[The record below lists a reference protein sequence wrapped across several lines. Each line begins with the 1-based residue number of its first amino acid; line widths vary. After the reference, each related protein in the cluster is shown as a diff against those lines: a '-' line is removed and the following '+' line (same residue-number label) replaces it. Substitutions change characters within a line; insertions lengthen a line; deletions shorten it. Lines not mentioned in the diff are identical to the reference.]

1 VSATLKK
8 PDPVH
13 EGKTWR
19 DMPGNTPIQQ
29 RMNFALWKR
38 GKFKL
43 PTAEFSKLRGVCAN
57 AAVVY
62 AEDSEEILR
71 RIDQVCKARGISR
84 WKVTDEAAKRIDGM
98 QSGSIYGA
106 FQRGTRFSLRIADV
120 LRGWLSEQKED
131 AA

>member
-1 VSATLKK
+1 MSATLKK

-19 DMPGNTPIQQ
+19 NMPGNTPIQQ

-43 PTAEFSKLRGVCAN
+43 PTAEFSKMRGMCAN

-62 AEDSEEILR
+62 AEDSDEILR
-71 RIDQVCKARGISR
+71 RIDRVCKARGITR
-84 WKVTDEAAKRIDGM
+84 WKVTDEAAERVEGM
-98 QSGSIYGA
+98 HAGSIYGA
-106 FQRGTRFSLRIADV
+106 FQRGTRLSLRMADV
-120 LRGWLSEQKED
+120 LRGWLSEQKEE
-131 AA
+131 AL